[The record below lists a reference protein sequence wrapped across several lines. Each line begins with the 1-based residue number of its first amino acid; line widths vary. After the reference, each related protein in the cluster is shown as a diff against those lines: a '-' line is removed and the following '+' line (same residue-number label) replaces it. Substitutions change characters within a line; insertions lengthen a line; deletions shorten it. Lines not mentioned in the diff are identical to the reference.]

1 MKEKVKRTIIGIVL
15 IVAMLMSLVV
25 PVKAEMGPGPGPGI
39 DIGKDLSKLPT
50 QYAPAITFESV
61 GLKGKYLTASK
72 TTMGLSLKKYNN
84 PETQVF
90 FIWPVDGKPGYYT
103 IAMITEYGNWLY
115 INHPAKGK
123 YPNIIPSRFNNG
135 SYILP
140 DTAYWKLQWRSVRM
154 GSGSETGWTLIN
166 YVTKW
171 VFATDGRGA
180 FRIRVLNNSEA

>member
-1 MKEKVKRTIIGIVL
+1 MKKLIGI
-15 IVAMLMSLVV
+15 IMSVAMIMSLAM
-25 PVKAEMGPGPGPGI
+25 PVQAGPGPGT

-72 TTMGLSLKKYNN
+72 TTMGLSLKKYSD

-90 FIWPVDGKPGYYT
+90 FVWPVDGKPGYYT
-103 IAMITEYGNWLY
+103 VAMITEYGNWLY
-115 INHPAKGK
+115 INHPRKGQ

-140 DTAYWKLQWRSVRM
+140 DTAYWKLQWRSVKM

-180 FRIRVLNNSEA
+180 WKIKVLNG